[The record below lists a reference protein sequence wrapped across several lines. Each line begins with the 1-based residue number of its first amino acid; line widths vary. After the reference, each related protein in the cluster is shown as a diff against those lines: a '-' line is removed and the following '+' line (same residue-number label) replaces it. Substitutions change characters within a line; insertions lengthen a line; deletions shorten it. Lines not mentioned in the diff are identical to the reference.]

1 MGCRSKMEISS
12 REKFDKD
19 GYLFVPNAISDP
31 INLYC
36 PPLTDKEGKRL
47 VGTQN
52 YIRDNKIVYE
62 PVESQVNG
70 SMSRYNH
77 PSYRPAHRLILKLI
91 ENILEIDLLPTY
103 YFDRFYYEGQELSR
117 HTDRPSCEI
126 SATVQVSTNRE
137 GAWPI
142 WFQLPD
148 NTEKSV
154 SMKDGDMVIYKGYD
168 IEHWREPLQSKYGR
182 MNKFFNKLKKK
193 ADDTYHH
200 QIFLH
205 YVNAQGPYVH
215 FAYDTKINK

>member
-91 ENILEIDLLPTY
+91 ENILEMDLLPTY
-103 YFDRFYYEGQELSR
+103 YFDRFYYKGQELSR

-154 SMKDGDMVIYKGYD
+154 SMKDGDMVIYKGYN

-182 MNKFFNKLKKK
+182 VNKFLNYLQKKV
-193 ADDTYHH
+193 DDTYHH
-200 QIFLH
+200 QIFFH

-215 FAYDTKINK
+215 FAYDTNINK

>member
-1 MGCRSKMEISS
+1 MEISS

-19 GYLFVPNAISDP
+19 GYIFVPNAIVDP

-36 PPLTDKEGKRL
+36 PPPVDTQGERL
-47 VGTQN
+47 VGKQN
-52 YIRDNKIVYE
+52 YIRHNKIDYY
-62 PVESQVNG
+62 PVDPQVAG
-70 SMSRYNH
+70 SLARYNH

-91 ENILEIDLLPTY
+91 ENILEMDLLPTY

-117 HTDRPSCEI
+117 HSDRPSCEI

-148 NTEKSV
+148 NTENSV
-154 SMKDGDMVIYKGYD
+154 SMKDGDMVIYKGYER
-168 IEHWREPLQSKYGR
+168 EHWREPLQSKYDR
-182 MNKFFNKLKKK
+182 MNKFFNKVKKK
-193 ADDTYHH
+193 VDDTYHH
-200 QIFLH
+200 QIFFH

-215 FAYDTKINK
+215 YAYDLSLIHI

>member
-1 MGCRSKMEISS
+1 MEISS
-12 REKFDKD
+12 REKFDED
-19 GYLFVPNAISDP
+19 GYLFVPNAIIDP

-36 PPLTDKEGKRL
+36 PPLTDKDGKRL

-52 YIRDNKIVYE
+52 YVRDNKIYYIPDE
-62 PVESQVNG
+62 TQVNG

-91 ENILEIDLLPTY
+91 ENILEMDLLPTY
-103 YFDRFYYEGQELSR
+103 YFDRFYYKGQELSR

-126 SATVQVSTNRE
+126 SATVQISTNRE
-137 GAWPI
+137 DAWPI

-148 NTEKSV
+148 NTENSV
-154 SMKDGDMVIYKGYD
+154 SMKDGDMVIYKGCD
-168 IEHWREPLQSKYGR
+168 IVHWREPLQSKYGI
-182 MNKFFNKLKKK
+182 MNKFLNNLQKKV
-193 ADDTYHH
+193 DDTYHH
-200 QIFLH
+200 QIFFH

>member
-12 REKFDKD
+12 REKFDRD

-52 YIRDNKIVYE
+52 YVRANKIVYE

-77 PSYRPAHRLILKLI
+77 PSYKPAHRLILKLI
-91 ENILEIDLLPTY
+91 QNILEMDLLPTY

-117 HTDRPSCEI
+117 HKDRPSCEI
-126 SATVQVSTNRE
+126 SATVQISTNRE

-148 NTEKSV
+148 NTENSV

-168 IEHWREPLQSKYGR
+168 IEHWREPLQSKYSR

-193 ADDTYHH
+193 SDDTYHH

-215 FAYDTKINK
+215 YAYDRR

>member
-19 GYLFVPNAISDP
+19 GYLFVPNAIFDP
-31 INLYC
+31 INLYY

-126 SATVQVSTNRE
+126 SATVQISTNRE
-137 GAWPI
+137 DAWPI

>member
-36 PPLTDKEGKRL
+36 PPLTDKDGKRL

-52 YIRDNKIVYE
+52 YVRDNKIVYE
-62 PVESQVNG
+62 PIESQVNG

-91 ENILEIDLLPTY
+91 ENILEMDLLPTY
-103 YFDRFYYEGQELSR
+103 YFDRFYYKGQKLSR
-117 HTDRPSCEI
+117 HLDRPSCEI
-126 SATVQVSTNRE
+126 SASVQISTNRE

-148 NTEKSV
+148 NTENSV
-154 SMKDGDMVIYKGYD
+154 SMKDGDMVIYKGCER
-168 IEHWREPLQSKYGR
+168 EHWREPLQSKYGR
-182 MNKFFNKLKKK
+182 INKFLKKLQK
-193 ADDTYHH
+193 KVDDTYHH
-200 QIFLH
+200 QIFFH
-205 YVNAQGPYVH
+205 YINAQGPYVH

>member
-12 REKFDKD
+12 REKFDRD

-52 YIRDNKIVYE
+52 YVRDDKIVYI
-62 PVESQVNG
+62 PVESQVDG

-91 ENILEIDLLPTY
+91 ENILEMDLLPTY

-117 HTDRPSCEI
+117 HKDRPSCEI
-126 SATVQVSTNRE
+126 SATVQISTNRE

-148 NTEKSV
+148 NTENSV
-154 SMKDGDMVIYKGYD
+154 SMKDGDMVIYKGYER
-168 IEHWREPLQSKYGR
+168 EHWREPLQSKYGR
-182 MNKFFNKLKKK
+182 INKFLNKLQKKV
-193 ADDTYHH
+193 DDTYHH
-200 QIFLH
+200 QIFFH
-205 YVNAQGPYVH
+205 YINAQGPYVH

>member
-1 MGCRSKMEISS
+1 MEISS
-12 REKFDKD
+12 REKFDRD

-47 VGTQN
+47 VGTNN

-77 PSYRPAHRLILKLI
+77 PSYRPVHRLILKLI
-91 ENILEIDLLPTY
+91 ENILEMDLLPTY
-103 YFDRFYYEGQELSR
+103 YFDRFYYKGQELSR

-154 SMKDGDMVIYKGYD
+154 SMKDGDMVIYKGYN

-182 MNKFFNKLKKK
+182 VNKFLNYLQKKV
-193 ADDTYHH
+193 DDTYHH
-200 QIFLH
+200 QIFFH

-215 FAYDTKINK
+215 FAYDTNINK

>member
-1 MGCRSKMEISS
+1 MEISS

-91 ENILEIDLLPTY
+91 ENILEMDLLPTY

-117 HTDRPSCEI
+117 HSDRPSCEI
-126 SATVQVSTNRE
+126 SATAVSYTHLT
-137 GAWPI
+137 
-142 WFQLPD
+142 LPTSD
-148 NTEKSV
+148 LV
-154 SMKDGDMVIYKGYD
+154 
-168 IEHWREPLQSKYGR
+168 
-182 MNKFFNKLKKK
+182 
-193 ADDTYHH
+193 
-200 QIFLH
+200 
-205 YVNAQGPYVH
+205 
-215 FAYDTKINK
+215 

>member
-12 REKFDKD
+12 RKKFDKD

-91 ENILEIDLLPTY
+91 ENILEMDLLPTY

-117 HTDRPSCEI
+117 HSDRPSCEI

-148 NTEKSV
+148 NTENSV
-154 SMKDGDMVIYKGYD
+154 SMKDGDMVIYKGYER
-168 IEHWREPLQSKYGR
+168 EHWREPLQSKYGR
-182 MNKFFNKLKKK
+182 INKFLNKLQKKV
-193 ADDTYHH
+193 DDTYHH
-200 QIFLH
+200 QIFFH

>member
-12 REKFDKD
+12 RKKFDKD

-52 YIRDNKIVYE
+52 YVRDNKIVYE

-91 ENILEIDLLPTY
+91 ENILEMDLLPTY

-117 HTDRPSCEI
+117 HSDRPSCEI

-148 NTEKSV
+148 NTENSV
-154 SMKDGDMVIYKGYD
+154 SMKDGDMVIYKGYER
-168 IEHWREPLQSKYGR
+168 EHWREPLQSKYGR
-182 MNKFFNKLKKK
+182 INKFLNKLQKKV
-193 ADDTYHH
+193 DDTYHH
-200 QIFLH
+200 QIFFH

>member
-1 MGCRSKMEISS
+1 MEISS
-12 REKFDKD
+12 REKFDQD
-19 GYLFVPNAISDP
+19 GYLFVPNAIIDP
-31 INLYC
+31 INLFC
-36 PPLTDKEGKRL
+36 PPLTDKDGKRL

-52 YIRDNKIVYE
+52 YISAKKIVYE

-91 ENILEIDLLPTY
+91 QNILEMDLLPTY

-117 HTDRPSCEI
+117 HLDRPSCEI
-126 SATVQVSTNRE
+126 SATVQISTNSK

-142 WFQLPD
+142 WFRLPD
-148 NTEKSV
+148 NTENSI
-154 SMKDGDMVIYKGYD
+154 SMKDGDMVIYKGHE

-182 MNKFFNKLKKK
+182 MNKFFNKVKKK

-200 QIFLH
+200 QIFFH
-205 YVNAQGPYVH
+205 YVNAQGSYVH
-215 FAYDTKINK
+215 YAYDRR

>member
-1 MGCRSKMEISS
+1 MEISS

-36 PPLTDKEGKRL
+36 PPLTDKDGKRL

-52 YIRDNKIVYE
+52 YVRDNKIVYE
-62 PVESQVNG
+62 PIESQVNG

-91 ENILEIDLLPTY
+91 ENILEMDLLPTY
-103 YFDRFYYEGQELSR
+103 YFDRFYYKGQKLSR
-117 HTDRPSCEI
+117 HLDRPSCEI
-126 SATVQVSTNRE
+126 SASVQISTNRE

-148 NTEKSV
+148 NTENSV
-154 SMKDGDMVIYKGYD
+154 SMKDGDMVIYKGCER
-168 IEHWREPLQSKYGR
+168 EHWREPLQSKYGR
-182 MNKFFNKLKKK
+182 INKFLNKLQKKV
-193 ADDTYHH
+193 DDTYHH
-200 QIFLH
+200 QIFFH
-205 YVNAQGPYVH
+205 YINAQGPYVH

>member
-19 GYLFVPNAISDP
+19 GYLFIPNAIIDP
-31 INLYC
+31 LNLYC
-36 PPLTDKEGKRL
+36 PPLTDTDGKRL

-117 HTDRPSCEI
+117 HKDRPSCEI
-126 SATVQVSTNRE
+126 SATVQISTNRE

>member
-1 MGCRSKMEISS
+1 MEISS

-36 PPLTDKEGKRL
+36 PPLTDKDGKRL

-52 YIRDNKIVYE
+52 YVRDNKIVYE
-62 PVESQVNG
+62 PIESQVNG

-91 ENILEIDLLPTY
+91 ENILEMDLLPTY
-103 YFDRFYYEGQELSR
+103 YFDRFYYKGQKLSR
-117 HTDRPSCEI
+117 HLDRPSCEI
-126 SATVQVSTNRE
+126 SASVQISTNRE

-148 NTEKSV
+148 NTENSV
-154 SMKDGDMVIYKGYD
+154 SMKDGDMVIYKGYER
-168 IEHWREPLQSKYGR
+168 EHWREPLQSKYGR
-182 MNKFFNKLKKK
+182 INKFLNKLQKKV
-193 ADDTYHH
+193 DDTYHH
-200 QIFLH
+200 QIFFH
-205 YVNAQGPYVH
+205 YINAQGPYVH